1 MSADQFANA
10 LAEAGQ
16 VGTAVAD
23 VRRGKALA
31 LVMQEAK
38 VTDVLGK
45 VTAGEAD
52 AGLVYATD
60 ATGAGDK
67 VKVFEVPGAKEDPN
81 TYWIG
86 KVKGAPTPDQ
96 ADAFIAAI
104 TGAEGQ
110 AKLAAFG
117 FGAPQ

>member
-1 MSADQFANA
+1 VKAADANS
-10 LAEAGQ
+10 LTLTPVSE
-16 VGTAVAD
+16 
-23 VRRGKALA
+23 
-31 LVMQEAK
+31 EAK

-60 ATGAGDK
+60 ATGAGDQ
-67 VKVFEVPGAKEDPN
+67 VQVFEVPGAKEDPN

>member
-1 MSADQFANA
+1 M
-10 LAEAGQ
+10 
-16 VGTAVAD
+16 
-23 VRRGKALA
+23 
-31 LVMQEAK
+31 
-38 VTDVLGK
+38 
-45 VTAGEAD
+45 
-52 AGLVYATD
+52 
-60 ATGAGDK
+60 
-67 VKVFEVPGAKEDPN
+67 PGAKEDPN